1 MQTSTVVAQERY
13 KRRLQDVALAD
24 AANLLEIVTMV
35 SLALI
40 MLVVSKRRSGWRQLL
55 TKK

>member
-1 MQTSTVVAQERY
+1 MSTVVAQERY

-24 AANLLEIVTMV
+24 AASLLEIVTMV

>member
-1 MQTSTVVAQERY
+1 MVAQERC

-24 AANLLEIVTMV
+24 AASLLEIVTMV

-40 MLVVSKRRSGWRQLL
+40 MLVVSKWRSGLRQLH